1 MIQMRV
7 YKAQPTK
14 TVVLPALKTAIGEEY
29 RPGVPNHD
37 RENVT
42 RAIDE
47 ETHLALDLERDFR

>member
-1 MIQMRV
+1 MRV

-14 TVVLPALKTAIGEEY
+14 TVVLPALKTAIREEY